1 MRIVSRA
8 VALLFVAALIA
19 TAQQPQA
26 AHDQSMSENKMAP
39 HASAAAISYMELKNA
54 VSELD
59 RARQATAK
67 YQDVHV
73 AEADGYQPMGT
84 EFPGMG
90 VHFVRTMEVKDFQIE
105 NPPILLYHKDINA
118 PGGYSLVGVGYLWD
132 APAGPDGQPLNPP
145 FPKSL
150 AHWHRHE
157 NICMLASLDNPHEL
171 SESQCRE
178 KGGHFIAQTQW
189 LVHAWIWKDNPAGVF
204 TAENPTLK

>member
-8 VALLFVAALIA
+8 VALLFVAVLIA
-19 TAQQPQA
+19 AARQPQSA
-26 AHDQSMSENKMAP
+26 SESSMSESKMAS
-39 HASAAAISYMELKNA
+39 HKAAAPISYMELKNT
-54 VSELD
+54 VSDLD

-67 YQDVHV
+67 YQDVRV
-73 AEADGYQPMGT
+73 AEADGYQAMGV

-90 VHFVRTMEVKDFQIE
+90 VHFVRTMEVKTFAIE
-105 NPPILLYHKDINA
+105 QPPILLYHQDANA
-118 PGGYSLVGVGYLWD
+118 PGGYSLVGVAYLWD

-150 AHWHRHE
+150 ARWHRHE
-157 NICMLASLDNPHEL
+157 NICMLANLANPHEL

-178 KGGHFIAQTQW
+178 KGGHFIAQTPW

-204 TAENPTLK
+204 TAENPALN